1 MYKIGED
8 PCPPSSPPPLPP
20 IPESPIQAQKT
31 EVLQE
36 KIGSVD
42 NMADEVGDEVK
53 EEKKEDKRPLFDPQ
67 SSAAM
72 AKIALGL
79 RAKVHALL
87 DKESKL

>member
-1 MYKIGED
+1 M
-8 PCPPSSPPPLPP
+8 
-20 IPESPIQAQKT
+20 
-31 EVLQE
+31 V
-36 KIGSVD
+36 
-42 NMADEVGDEVK
+42 DEVGDEVK

>member
-1 MYKIGED
+1 M
-8 PCPPSSPPPLPP
+8 
-20 IPESPIQAQKT
+20 
-31 EVLQE
+31 
-36 KIGSVD
+36 GSVD
-42 NMADEVGDEVK
+42 NMLDEVGDEVK

-72 AKIALGL
+72 AKITLGL